1 VLDPITVSSGD
12 VRLAVIDVLRA
23 PSYRDA
29 ATRIQHETAELP
41 TSADA
46 ATWIEDLSRAD
57 PSR

>member
-1 VLDPITVSSGD
+1 VSSGE
-12 VRLAVIDVLRA
+12 VHLAVIDVLRV

-46 ATWIEDLSRAD
+46 ATWIEDLSRAN